1 MNIKRAVFGFVMIYA
16 LLAAGEAYAA
26 DTTVT
31 FHVPV
36 SLYNLHPD
44 VNTVG
49 VRCWI
54 MRADGRGVGTK
65 LVTFPVTAGQ
75 SYNRTLLVPVTM
87 TQSGAEAAVSWK
99 CMLGFNPQING
110 MTVPSYTSPTNLGK
124 AKGGT
129 PLTVEVNGRFSHTT
143 LIRPRIGVAPLTR

>member
-1 MNIKRAVFGFVMIYA
+1 MNIKTICGFVMAYV
-16 LLAAGEAYAA
+16 LLAAGGAYAA

-54 MRADGRGVGTK
+54 MRADGKGVGTN

-75 SYNRTLLVPVTM
+75 SYNKTLLVPVTM

-124 AKGGT
+124 AKPGT
-129 PLTVEVNGRFSHTT
+129 PLTVEVNGKFTNSP
-143 LIRPRIGVAPLTR
+143 LIRSRIGVAPFAR